1 MRTNTKLFQNNNKRF
16 RFFSTIEITIRYI
29 ISIFTIQ
36 NKLMKKSLLLL
47 SILLISISNFAQ
59 NSDAILGNWVNENG
73 DRIIEIYKNNDLY
86 YGKVLWLKDSEKG
99 KGVDRLDLKNPNQ
112 LLEKRN
118 IVGIDF
124 LMIFS
129 YFSERD
135 VWKEGQIYNYETGNT
150 YSGKMSL
157 NDDGEL
163 ELTGYYGILW
173 FLGRTKTYT
182 RVITK

>member
-1 MRTNTKLFQNNNKRF
+1 
-16 RFFSTIEITIRYI
+16 
-29 ISIFTIQ
+29 
-36 NKLMKKSLLLL
+36 MKKSVLLIY
-47 SILLISISNFAQ
+47 ILLFSINLFAQ
-59 NSDAILGNWVNENG
+59 KADAILGNWINEKE

-86 YGKVLWLKDSEKG
+86 FGKITWLKDSEKG
-99 KGVDRLDLKNPNQ
+99 KGVNRLDLKNPNQ

-150 YSGKMSL
+150 YSGKMSI

-173 FLGRTKTYT
+173 FLGRTKTYK
-182 RVITK
+182 RISTK

>member
-1 MRTNTKLFQNNNKRF
+1 M
-16 RFFSTIEITIRYI
+16 
-29 ISIFTIQ
+29 ISYKEVAKPHFIPIFTPQ
-36 NKLMKKSLLLL
+36 NKKMKKSIILIYLFFL
-47 SILLISISNFAQ
+47 SIIGFSQS
-59 NSDAILGNWVNENG
+59 SEAILGNWVNEKE
-73 DRIIEIYKNNDLY
+73 DKIIEIYKNNDLY
-86 YGKVLWLKDSEKG
+86 YGKVLWLKNSKKG
-99 KGVDRLDLKNPNQ
+99 KGIERLDLKNPNN
-112 LLEKRN
+112 LLQKRS

-150 YSGKMSL
+150 YSGKMRI

-173 FLGRTKTYT
+173 FLGRTKTFT
-182 RVITK
+182 RVTTN